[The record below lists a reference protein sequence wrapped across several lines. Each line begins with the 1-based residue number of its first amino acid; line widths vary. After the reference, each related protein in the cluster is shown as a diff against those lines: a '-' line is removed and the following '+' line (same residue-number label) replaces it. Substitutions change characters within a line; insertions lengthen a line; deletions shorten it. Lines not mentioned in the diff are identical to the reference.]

1 MVGYNDTYNRA
12 LTARSNALQRRKG
25 QMIDSLNGSGRGDDN
40 DSNDDDYLSEDG
52 GMEGGGAY
60 YEDEYESEM
69 VGGSFEE
76 ASREVGGMRTG
87 GRQMRG
93 GFLPFLAAAAAPLVG
108 SLVNRLFGG
117 AYTGG
122 ARAMKGGMRRDL
134 ESMVMRTQPELAPY
148 IPKMTDAAY
157 RVGSK
162 VMKDARYRPVLE
174 ASGGMRTG
182 GRATGGF
189 AFLAPLAMA
198 AAPALGS
205 AIGRM
210 FGLGRNSPIMRGEGF
225 FDNLWSGI
233 KSGAEKVGTFLKP
246 VAEAVLPAVGN
257 LAKDAAVGY
266 IKKKVGGKKC
276 CSCGGA
282 KKSPYRLAY
291 GGQRAQDLFDR
302 EDESLGEQIR
312 GLKSAERHNKEARY
326 ALGAGGKRL
335 YMKGGVGGQ
344 LAPMGQES
352 MFGYDNDEQPHG
364 LTPPRNVAT
373 RGYLTGGRA
382 LTPEDQM
389 YPTVGGRRGGA
400 SAWITHVK
408 AYASKHGVSFKD
420 ALKSAGATY
429 RK

>member
-25 QMIDSLNGSGRGDDN
+25 HMIDSLNGSGRGDDN
-40 DSNDDDYLSEDG
+40 DSNDDDYLSEDE

-60 YEDEYESEM
+60 EDEYEDEM

-87 GRQMRG
+87 GRNMSG
-93 GFLPFLAAAAAPLVG
+93 GFLPFLAAAAAPVVG
-108 SLVNRLFGG
+108 SLISRLFGG

-122 ARAMKGGMRRDL
+122 KRQIKAAMLRDL
-134 ESMVMRTQPELAPY
+134 KAGLGPMRGSARFLP
-148 IPKMTDAAY
+148 MMRDAAFD
-157 RVGSK
+157 VGTG
-162 VMKDARYRPVLE
+162 VMKDARYRPPMVAE
-174 ASGGMRTG
+174 GGMRTG

-189 AFLAPLAMA
+189 AFLAPLAMM
-198 AAPALGS
+198 AAPHIGS

-225 FDNLWSGI
+225 FDWAKKAVSDVGNFLAPVGRI
-233 KSGAEKVGTFLKP
+233 LQPIAES
-246 VAEAVLPAVGN
+246 ALPALGN
-257 LAKDAAVGY
+257 IAKDAALGY
-266 IKKKVGGKKC
+266 VKKKVGLGRGKC
-276 CSCGGA
+276 CRSCGCAMGDRYTNA
-282 KKSPYRLAY
+282 ATHRQSENRDLKDAFAETIHGNDRL
-291 GGQRAQDLFDR
+291 QREKQ
-302 EDESLGEQIR
+302 
-312 GLKSAERHNKEARY
+312 H

-352 MFGYDNDEQPHG
+352 MFGYDNDEQPYG

-373 RGYLTGGRA
+373 RGYLSGGNHY
-382 LTPEDQM
+382 LTPTDQM
-389 YPTVGGRRGGA
+389 RPTVGGKRGGA

-429 RK
+429 RR

>member
-40 DSNDDDYLSEDG
+40 DSNDDDYLSEDD

-60 YEDEYESEM
+60 EDDYEDEM

-87 GRQMRG
+87 GRNMSG
-93 GFLPFLAAAAAPLVG
+93 GFLPFLAAAAAPVVG
-108 SLVNRLFGG
+108 SLISRLFGG

-122 ARAMKGGMRRDL
+122 KRQVKAAMLRDLKAGLGGMRGSARFLPAMRDAAFDVGTG
-134 ESMVMRTQPELAPY
+134 VMR
-148 IPKMTDAAY
+148 
-157 RVGSK
+157 
-162 VMKDARYRPVLE
+162 DARYRPPMVAE
-174 ASGGMRTG
+174 GGMRTG

-189 AFLAPLAMA
+189 AFLAPLAMM
-198 AAPALGS
+198 AAPHIGS

-225 FDNLWSGI
+225 FDWAKKAVSDVGNFLAPVGRI
-233 KSGAEKVGTFLKP
+233 LQPIAES
-246 VAEAVLPAVGN
+246 ALPALGN
-257 LAKDAAVGY
+257 IAKDAALGY
-266 IKKKVGGKKC
+266 VKKKVGLGRKC
-276 CSCGGA
+276 ACGGA
-282 KKSPYRLAY
+282 MLASRANAATHRQSENRDLKDAFAETIHGSDRL
-291 GGQRAQDLFDR
+291 QREKQ
-302 EDESLGEQIR
+302 
-312 GLKSAERHNKEARY
+312 H

-344 LAPMGQES
+344 LAAMGQES
-352 MFGYDNDEQPHG
+352 MFGYDNDEQPYG

-373 RGYLTGGRA
+373 RGYLSGGNHY
-382 LTPEDQM
+382 LTPTDQM
-389 YPTVGGRRGGA
+389 RPTVGGKRGGA
-400 SAWITHVK
+400 SAWINHVK
-408 AYASKHGVSFKD
+408 AYASKHGVSYKD
-420 ALKSAGATY
+420 ALSQASATY

>member
-1 MVGYNDTYNRA
+1 
-12 LTARSNALQRRKG
+12 
-25 QMIDSLNGSGRGDDN
+25 MIDSLNGSGRGDDN
-40 DSNDDDYLSEDG
+40 DSNDDDYLSEDE

-60 YEDEYESEM
+60 EDDYEDEM

-87 GRQMRG
+87 GRQMSG

-162 VMKDARYRPVLE
+162 VMKDARYRPDMV
-174 ASGGMRTG
+174 ASGGMRVG

-189 AFLAPLAMA
+189 AFLAPLAMM
-198 AAPALGS
+198 AAPHIGS

-225 FDNLWSGI
+225 FDWAKKAVSDVGNFLAPVGRI
-233 KSGAEKVGTFLKP
+233 LQPIAES
-246 VAEAVLPAVGN
+246 ALPALGN
-257 LAKDAAVGY
+257 IAKDAALGY
-266 IKKKVGGKKC
+266 VKKKVGGKKC
-276 CSCGGA
+276 GCSCGGA
-282 KKSPYRLAY
+282 MSARTTNAATHRQSENRDLKDAFAETIHGADRL
-291 GGQRAQDLFDR
+291 QREKQ
-302 EDESLGEQIR
+302 
-312 GLKSAERHNKEARY
+312 H

-352 MFGYDNDEQPHG
+352 MFGYDNDEQPYG

-382 LTPEDQM
+382 LTPTDQM
-389 YPTVGGRRGGA
+389 RPTVGGKRGGA

-429 RK
+429 RR

>member
-40 DSNDDDYLSEDG
+40 DSNDDDYLSEDD

-60 YEDEYESEM
+60 EDDYEDEM

-87 GRQMRG
+87 GRQMSG
-93 GFLPFLAAAAAPLVG
+93 GFLPFLAAAAAPVVG
-108 SLVNRLFGG
+108 SLISRLFGG

-122 ARAMKGGMRRDL
+122 KRQIKAAMLRDLKAGLGGMRGAARFL
-134 ESMVMRTQPELAPY
+134 PAMR
-148 IPKMTDAAY
+148 DAAFD
-157 RVGSK
+157 VGTG
-162 VMKDARYRPVLE
+162 VMKDARYRPPMVAE
-174 ASGGMRTG
+174 GGMRTG

-189 AFLAPLAMA
+189 AFLAPLAMM
-198 AAPALGS
+198 AAPHIGS

-225 FDNLWSGI
+225 FDWAKKAVSDVGNFLAPVGRVLAPI
-233 KSGAEKVGTFLKP
+233 AES
-246 VAEAVLPAVGN
+246 ALPALGN
-257 LAKDAAVGY
+257 IAKDAALGY
-266 IKKKVGGKKC
+266 VKKKVGMGKKC
-276 CSCGGA
+276 GCACGGA
-282 KKSPYRLAY
+282 MLASRANAATHRQSENRDLKDAFAETIHGSDRL
-291 GGQRAQDLFDR
+291 QREKQ
-302 EDESLGEQIR
+302 
-312 GLKSAERHNKEARY
+312 H

-344 LAPMGQES
+344 LAAMGQES
-352 MFGYDNDEQPHG
+352 MFGYDNDEQPYG

-373 RGYLTGGRA
+373 RGYIQGGQRY
-382 LTPEDQM
+382 LTPTDQM
-389 YPTVGGRRGGA
+389 RPTVGGKRGGA
-400 SAWITHVK
+400 SAWINHVK
-408 AYASKHGVSFKD
+408 AYASKHGVSYKD
-420 ALKSAGATY
+420 ALSQASATY